1 MRHTPRSRARRR
13 LALALSGWMLLLGAL
28 PSPGAQAPPTG
39 LNINILEGEG
49 AINNIKQRTAR
60 EPIVQVEDENH
71 RPIAG
76 AIVIFTLPDRG
87 ASGVFANGSRSMT
100 VTTDAQGQAR
110 AVGLRPNN
118 AEGQMQI
125 QVSVS
130 YQGLTASA
138 VITQTNAAGGAGAA
152 AGGGVGTGKIIA
164 LLAVLGGAAAGGI
177 VAATRGGGS
186 TSTTSTGPPPP
197 TPTSV
202 SAGPPSFGPPR

>member
-1 MRHTPRSRARRR
+1 MRHTPRSRATRR
-13 LALALSGWMLLLGAL
+13 LALALSGWMLLAGAM
-28 PSPGAQAPPTG
+28 PGAQAPPTG
-39 LNINILEGEG
+39 LNINILDGEG

-138 VITQTNAAGGAGAA
+138 VITQTNATGGAAAA
-152 AGGGVGTGKIIA
+152 AGGGASTGKIIA

-186 TSTTSTGPPPP
+186 STTSTGPPPP

-202 SAGPPSFGPPR
+202 SAGAPSFGPPR